1 MTAHYRQVERRHHP
15 QRRQISRTIALWS
28 TVLCWVAVCCV
39 APRPAA
45 AQDLLGGDLSLEDA
59 QVAVQR
65 AKGPTVYPA
74 LRSVWRAWDHA
85 HPDRVE
91 AALRL
96 FATDTQ
102 LSPPARAYAGALQGY
117 ARMRR
122 GDLHDAERIMK
133 VLGFVDQWLLV
144 APFDNEGKA
153 GYEQA
158 FEPEQQL
165 GKPLVQGQ
173 AFAGKERPIRWR
185 KLPNAFPYGWLNV
198 GTVTRPEQPICAYAA
213 TFVRDAAATAARP
226 ITVWVGS
233 GGAFKL
239 FWNGQ
244 QVLADAAYRGHDI
257 DRFATTV
264 MLQPGNNAA
273 VLKVC
278 GESSAP
284 IVSLR
289 VADARGAPDARLQ
302 VSANFEDSQQ
312 LAIAKAAPKASA
324 VSGPI
329 QMFDKSAS
337 KASPA
342 LLEDYA
348 RYLVLTQG
356 DDTTVHKARDLAKR
370 AADAAPTLERLLLA
384 GQLAE
389 DRNQRAA
396 WIDKAMSQR
405 VDSTT
410 RANRLRLAQA
420 DLARESVNWREAL
433 GFFDQVLAS
442 DPDNVDAIRG
452 KVELLNEVGLKQSAL
467 TLLEEASAR
476 APRSVTLLSM
486 LASQTRATGQSS
498 HASEI
503 EARYSAF
510 RFDDRS
516 YLSSRIDLALAQR
529 KSDQVEH
536 WISRL
541 LAAEPDDVWAHDTT
555 AKALRRLG
563 RAERAIASYQRAHE
577 LAPEDVAVLQSLSD
591 LKGELGQ
598 RDEQRALL
606 QQVLQLRPQAKEVR
620 EYIEHIEPEKPRPDE
635 ALAWQPTRF
644 LKKMSLKADGH
655 NRRTLLDL
663 NVTTVFEN
671 GLSSKFRQ
679 VVFQPLT
686 DAAAAAA
693 RQYAFG
699 YESGRQRVQLRG
711 ARVFRGDGRVDE
723 AIESGEAAAND
734 PSIAMYTSARTFYVQ
749 FPRLEPGDV
758 VELRYRVDDVV
769 PQNEFADYFGEI
781 AYLQSDDLIQHAE
794 YVLITPKSRRFFID
808 HRGIPGLRTS
818 RTESGS
824 STVYRFQADDVPP
837 LVPEPDMPPWPEVLG
852 FVHVSTFDSYAT
864 LGRWYWGLSHEQL
877 DLDDETRKLAHTI
890 VEGKQTTL
898 DKVKAVYNWVIKN
911 TRYVALE
918 FGIYGYK
925 PRRCVQTVA
934 RGWGDCKDKAT
945 VIVSLLRE
953 LGIDATVVIL
963 RTGLRGDLDSKIASL
978 APFDHAIAYV
988 PALDLYLDGTAE
1000 NTGALEL
1007 PAMDL
1012 GALAIQI
1019 NGGNAKVVR
1028 LPQNDPRS
1036 NVRKRDVVAT
1046 LNSDGSALLSVAYEA
1061 KGTGT
1066 AEWRQRYQAQATFKE
1081 RVTQDLASE
1090 LGGFQLSSAKAQ
1102 DLEDFDKPALITV
1115 QGTAPQLARKE
1126 GQELSLAVTP
1136 SLRLTPRY
1144 ASQSRRRLPIRIP
1157 AFSTIEHSFTVKV
1170 PKGMKVTTA
1179 PLATSG
1185 QSEFGSYQ
1193 VEVTEQGSQVVVRSS
1208 LSLPVR
1214 TIQPDQYAAWQA
1226 FCQRVDAAFSTRLLV
1241 GPS

>member
-1 MTAHYRQVERRHHP
+1 MKAQPGHHP
-15 QRRQISRTIALWS
+15 LRWQIWRVAALCL
-28 TVLCWVAVCCV
+28 TVLCWL
-39 APRPAA
+39 APVPAA
-45 AQDLLGGDLSLEDA
+45 AQALLGGDLNLEEA
-59 QVAVQR
+59 QAAVKQAR
-65 AKGPTVYPA
+65 GPAIYPA
-74 LRSVWRAWDHA
+74 LRSVWRAWDQA
-85 HPDRVE
+85 QPDRVE

-96 FATDTQ
+96 YGTDPT
-102 LSPPARAYAGALQGY
+102 LSAPARAYAQTLTGY
-117 ARMRR
+117 ARLRR
-122 GDLHDAERIMK
+122 GDLHDTARIMK
-133 VLGFVDQWLLV
+133 ALGFVDQWLLV

-153 GYEQA
+153 GYDQI
-158 FEPEQQL
+158 FEPERLL
-165 GKPLVQGQ
+165 GKPLIQGQ
-173 AFAGKERPIRWR
+173 AFEGKERPIRWR
-185 KLPNAFPYGWLNV
+185 KLPDAFPYGWLNV
-198 GTVTRPEQPICAYAA
+198 GAVTRPEQPICAYAA
-213 TFVRDAAATAARP
+213 SFVRDPAATTPRP

-239 FWNGQ
+239 FWNGK
-244 QVLADAAYRGHDI
+244 QVLADAAYRGHDV

-264 MLQPGNNAA
+264 TLQPGNNA
-273 VLKVC
+273 VLLKVC

-289 VADARGAPDARLQ
+289 VADARGAADPRLQ
-302 VSANFEDSQQ
+302 VSANFEDSQKVGS
-312 LAIAKAAPKASA
+312 AKASDGSGT
-324 VSGPI
+324 VWGPI
-329 QMFDKSAS
+329 QAFEKSS
-337 KASPA
+337 NSA
-342 LLEDYA
+342 LPSVLEDYA

-356 DDTTVHKARDLAKR
+356 DDTTVHKARDLARR
-370 AADAAPTLERLLLA
+370 AADAAPNVERLLLA

-389 DRNQRAA
+389 DRNQRAS
-396 WIDKAMSQR
+396 WIDKAVAQQVTSPARAIR
-405 VDSTT
+405 V
-410 RANRLRLAQA
+410 RIAQA

-433 GFFDQVLAS
+433 GYLDQVLSIDA
-442 DPDNVDAIRG
+442 DNIEAIRG

-467 TLLEEASAR
+467 TLLETASAR
-476 APRSVTLLSM
+476 SPHSIALLSM
-486 LASQTRATGQSS
+486 LAAQARATGQSQR
-498 HASEI
+498 ASEI

-516 YLSSRIDLALAQR
+516 YLSARIDLALAQR
-529 KSDQVEH
+529 KAEHVEH

-541 LAAEPDDVWAHDTT
+541 LTAEPDDVWAYDTS
-555 AKALRRLG
+555 AHALRRLG
-563 RAERAIASYQRAHE
+563 QAERAVANYRRAHE
-577 LAPEDVAVLQSLSD
+577 LAPEDVGVLQSLSD
-591 LKGELGQ
+591 LQGELGQ

-606 QQVLQLRPQAKEVR
+606 QQILQLRPQAKEVR
-620 EYIEHIEPEKPRPDE
+620 EYIEHIEPEKLRPDE
-635 ALAWQPTRF
+635 ALAWQPSQF
-644 LKKMSLKADGH
+644 LKKMSLKAEGH

-686 DAAAAAA
+686 DAAAASA
-693 RQYAFG
+693 RQYAFA

-758 VELRYRVDDVV
+758 VELRYRIDDVV

-781 AYLQSDDLIQHAE
+781 AYLQSDDLTQHAE

-808 HRGIPGLRTS
+808 HRGIPGLKSTRS
-818 RTESGS
+818 ESGP
-824 STVYRFQADDVPP
+824 TATYRFVAENVPP

-877 DLDDETRKLAHTI
+877 DLDDETRKLAHKI
-890 VEGKQTTL
+890 VEGKSTTL

-953 LGIDATVVIL
+953 LGIDATLVVV
-963 RTGLRGDLDSKIASL
+963 RTGMRGDLNSNVASL

-1028 LPQNDPRS
+1028 LPQNDPRN
-1036 NVRKRDVVAT
+1036 NVRKREVLAT
-1046 LNSDGSALLSVAYEA
+1046 LNADGSAALTLNYEA

-1066 AEWRQRYQAQATFKE
+1066 ADWRQRYQAQATFKE

-1090 LGGFQLSSAKAQ
+1090 LGGFQLTTAKAQ
-1102 DLEDFDKPALITV
+1102 DLEDFDKPALISV

-1126 GQELSLAVTP
+1126 GQELNMAVTP
-1136 SLRLTPRY
+1136 SLRLTPLY
-1144 ASQSRRRLPIRIP
+1144 ASQSRRLLPIRIA
-1157 AFSTIEHSFTVKV
+1157 AFSTVEHSYTIKL
-1170 PKGMKVTTA
+1170 PKGMKVTSL

-1185 QSEFGSYQ
+1185 QNEFGSYR
-1193 VEVTEQGSQVVVRSS
+1193 VEVVDQGSQLVVRSS
-1208 LSLPVR
+1208 LSIAVR
-1214 TIQPDQYAAWQA
+1214 TIEPAQYAAWQE
-1226 FCQRVDAAFSTRLLV
+1226 FCKRVDAAFSTRLLV

>member
-1 MTAHYRQVERRHHP
+1 MKAQYRQVEGRHHLD
-15 QRRQISRTIALWS
+15 RWQIWRVFALYL
-28 TVLCWVAVCCV
+28 TVLCCLV
-39 APRPAA
+39 PGPAA
-45 AQDLLGGDLSLEDA
+45 AQALLGGDLSLAEA
-59 QVAVQR
+59 QVAVQQAR
-65 AKGPTVYPA
+65 GPATYSA
-74 LRSVWRAWDHA
+74 LRSVWRAWDQA
-85 HPDRVE
+85 HPERVE

-96 FATDTQ
+96 YGTDPK
-102 LSPPARAYAGALQGY
+102 LSAPARVYAQALGGY

-122 GDLHDAERIMK
+122 GDLHETERVMK
-133 VLGFVDQWLLV
+133 ALGFVDQWLLV

-153 GYEQA
+153 GYDQV
-158 FEPEQQL
+158 FEPERQL
-165 GKPLVQGQ
+165 DKPLIQGQ
-173 AFAGKERPIRWR
+173 AFEGKERPIRWR
-185 KLPNAFPYGWLNV
+185 KLPNVFPYGWLNV
-198 GTVTRPEQPICAYAA
+198 GAVTRPEQPICAYAA
-213 TFVRDAAATAARP
+213 SFIRDPAATAARP

-244 QVLADAAYRGHDI
+244 QVLADAAYRGHDV
-257 DRFATTV
+257 DRFAATV
-264 MLQPGNNAA
+264 ALQPGNNS
-273 VLKVC
+273 VLLKVC
-278 GESSAP
+278 GETSAP

-289 VADARGAPDARLQ
+289 VADARGAPDSRLQ
-302 VSANFEDSQQ
+302 VSANFEDSQK
-312 LAIAKAAPKASA
+312 ISSTKTNDKAGA
-324 VSGPI
+324 VLGPI
-329 QMFDKSAS
+329 QLFE
-337 KASPA
+337 KASNKAPPA
-342 LLEDYA
+342 VLEDYA

-370 AADAAPTLERLLLA
+370 AADAAGTVERLLLA

-396 WIDKAMSQR
+396 WIDKAAALR
-405 VDSTT
+405 VPSTE
-410 RANRLRLAQA
+410 RANRVRIAQA

-433 GFFDQVLAS
+433 GYLDQVLAI

-452 KVELLNEVGLKQSAL
+452 KVELLDEVGLKESAL
-467 TLLEEASAR
+467 TLLESASAR
-476 APRSVTLLSM
+476 SPHSIALLSM
-486 LASQTRATGQSS
+486 LAAQTRATGQSLQ
-498 HASEI
+498 ASET

-516 YLSSRIDLALAQR
+516 YLSTRIDLALAQR
-529 KSDQVEH
+529 KTEDVEH

-541 LAAEPDDVWAHDTT
+541 LAAEPDDVWAYDAS

-563 RAERAIASYQRAHE
+563 HAERAVASYQRAHE

-598 RDEQRALL
+598 RDDQRALL
-606 QQVLQLRPQAKEVR
+606 QQILQLRPQAKEVR
-620 EYIEHIEPEKPRPDE
+620 EYIEHIEPEKQRPDE
-635 ALAWQPTRF
+635 ALAWQPSQF
-644 LKKMSLKADGH
+644 LKKMSLKANGH

-686 DAAAAAA
+686 DSAAASA
-693 RQYAFG
+693 RQFG
-699 YESGRQRVQLRG
+699 FAYESGRQRVQLRG

-758 VELRYRVDDVV
+758 VELRYRIDDVV

-781 AYLQSDDLIQHAE
+781 VYLQSDDLTQRAE

-808 HRGIPGLRTS
+808 HRGIPNLKTS
-818 RTESGS
+818 RTESGPN
-824 STVYRFQADDVPP
+824 TIYRFVANDVPP
-837 LVPEPDMPPWPEVLG
+837 LVPESNMPPWPEVLG

-877 DLDDETRKLAHTI
+877 DLDDETRKLAHSI
-890 VEGKQTTL
+890 VQGKQTPL

-953 LGIDATVVIL
+953 LGIDATIVVL
-963 RTGLRGDLDSKIASL
+963 RTGMRGDLNSSVASL

-988 PALDLYLDGTAE
+988 PSLDLYLDGTAE
-1000 NTGALEL
+1000 NAGALEL

-1028 LPQNDPRS
+1028 LPQNDPRN
-1036 NVRKRDVVAT
+1036 NVRKREVVAT
-1046 LNSDGSALLSVAYEA
+1046 LNSDGSAALTLSYEA
-1061 KGTGT
+1061 RGTG
-1066 AEWRQRYQAQATFKE
+1066 ASEWRQRYQGQATFKE

-1090 LGGFQLSSAKAQ
+1090 LGGFQLGSAKAQ

-1126 GQELSLAVTP
+1126 GSELSMAVTP
-1136 SLRLTPRY
+1136 SLRLTPQY
-1144 ASQSRRRLPIRIP
+1144 AAQSRRQLPIRIP
-1157 AFSTIEHSFTVKV
+1157 AFSTVEHGFTIKL
-1170 PKGMKVTTA
+1170 PKSMKVTTA
-1179 PLATSG
+1179 PAAANG
-1185 QSEFGSYQ
+1185 QSEFGSYR
-1193 VEVTEQGSQVVVRSS
+1193 VEVTEQGNQVVVRSS
-1208 LSLPVR
+1208 LSISAR
-1214 TIQPDQYAAWQA
+1214 TIEPAQYAAWQE
-1226 FCQRVDAAFSTRLLV
+1226 FCKRVDAAFSTRLLV

>member
-1 MTAHYRQVERRHHP
+1 
-15 QRRQISRTIALWS
+15 
-28 TVLCWVAVCCV
+28 
-39 APRPAA
+39 
-45 AQDLLGGDLSLEDA
+45 LLGGDPSIDQA
-59 QVAVQR
+59 QAAVTQAR
-65 AKGPTVYPA
+65 GAAIYSA
-74 LRSVWRAWDHA
+74 LRGVWRTWDQVN
-85 HPDRVE
+85 PDRVE
-91 AALRL
+91 AALQL
-96 FATDTQ
+96 YATDRR
-102 LSPPARAYAGALQGY
+102 LSAPARAYAQALGGY

-122 GDLHDAERIMK
+122 GDLHDAARVMK
-133 VLGFVDQWLLV
+133 ALGFVDQWLLV

-153 GYEQA
+153 GYDRA
-158 FEPEQQL
+158 FEPELQL

-173 AFAGKERPIRWR
+173 AFEGKEHAIRWR
-185 KLPNAFPYGWLNV
+185 KLPEVSPYSWLNV
-198 GTVTRPEQPICAYAA
+198 GAVTRPEQPICAYAA
-213 TFVRDAAATAARP
+213 TFVRDPKATAARP

-257 DRFATTV
+257 DRFAATV
-264 MLQPGNNAA
+264 TLERGNNALI
-273 VLKVC
+273 LKVC

-284 IVSLR
+284 IVSVR
-289 VADARGAPDARLQ
+289 VADSQGNPDDRLQ
-302 VSANFEDSQQ
+302 YSANFEDSREP
-312 LAIAKAAPKASA
+312 IVAKVTPKTGT
-324 VSGPI
+324 VLGPI
-329 QMFDKSAS
+329 QLFEKTAA
-337 KASPA
+337 KAPPG

-356 DDTTVHKARDLAKR
+356 DDTAVHKARDLAKR
-370 AADAAPTLERLLLA
+370 AADAKPTIERLLLA

-389 DRNQRAA
+389 DRNQRAL
-396 WIDKAMSQR
+396 WIDKAAALRTNQPLL
-405 VDSTT
+405 
-410 RANRLRLAQA
+410 ANRVRIAQA

-433 GFFDQVLAS
+433 GYLDQALAV
-442 DPDNVDAIRG
+442 DPDNIDAIRG
-452 KVELLNEVGLKQSAL
+452 KVELLNEADLKQSAL
-467 TLLEEASAR
+467 ALLQSASAR
-476 APRSVTLLSM
+476 SPHSIALLSM
-486 LASQTRATGQSS
+486 LASQTRAAGQSLT
-498 HASEI
+498 ANEV
-503 EARYSAF
+503 EARYAAF

-529 KSDQVEH
+529 KTEDVEH

-541 LAAEPDDVWAHDTT
+541 LAVEPDDVWAYDTAAT
-555 AKALRRLG
+555 ALRRMG
-563 RAERAIASYQRAHE
+563 QADRAIANYQRAHE
-577 LAPEDVAVLQSLSD
+577 LAPDDVAVLQSLSD
-591 LKGELGQ
+591 LQGELGR

-606 QQVLQLRPQAKEVR
+606 QQILQLKPQAKEVR

-635 ALAWQPTRF
+635 AFAWQPTQF

-679 VVFQPLT
+679 IVFQPLT
-686 DAAAAAA
+686 DAAAATA
-693 RQYAFG
+693 RQYAFA
-699 YESGRQRVQLRG
+699 YEADRERVQLRG

-781 AYLQSDDLIQHAE
+781 VYLQSDDLIQHAE
-794 YVLITPKSRRFFID
+794 YVLITPKSRKFFID
-808 HRGIPGLRTS
+808 HRGIPGLKTS
-818 RTESGS
+818 RTDSGS
-824 STVYRFQADDVPP
+824 NTVYRFLADDVPP

-877 DLDDETRKLAHTI
+877 DLDDETRKLAHSI
-890 VEGKQTTL
+890 VQGKQTTL

-945 VIVSLLRE
+945 VIVSLLQE
-953 LGIDATVVIL
+953 LGIDATVVVV
-963 RTGLRGDLDSKIASL
+963 RTGMRGDLNSNIASL

-988 PALDLYLDGTAE
+988 PELDLYLDGTAE
-1000 NTGALEL
+1000 HTGALEL

-1012 GALAIQI
+1012 GALGVRI
-1019 NGGNAKVVR
+1019 NRGDAKVVR
-1028 LPQNDPRS
+1028 LPANDPRT

-1046 LNSDGSALLSVAYEA
+1046 LNSDGSATLNLSYEA
-1061 KGTGT
+1061 TGTGT
-1066 AEWRQRYQAQATFKE
+1066 AEWRRRYQAQATFKE
-1081 RVTQDLASE
+1081 RVTQDLAGE
-1090 LGGFQLSSAKAQ
+1090 LGGFQLTNAKAQ
-1102 DLEDFDKPALITV
+1102 DLEDFDKPAVITA

-1126 GQELSLAVTP
+1126 GSELSLAVTP
-1136 SLRLTPRY
+1136 SLRLTPTY
-1144 ASQSRRRLPIRIP
+1144 ASQSRRQLPIRIP
-1157 AFSTIEHSFTVKV
+1157 AFSTIEHSFTAKL

-1179 PLATSG
+1179 PLASSG
-1185 QSEFGSYQ
+1185 QSEFGSYK
-1193 VEVTEQGSQVVVRSS
+1193 VEVTDQGNQLVVRSS
-1208 LSLPVR
+1208 LIITVR
-1214 TIQPDQYAAWQA
+1214 TIEPARYAAWQD
-1226 FCQRVDAAFSTRLLV
+1226 FCKRVDAAFSTRLLI
-1241 GPS
+1241 GPP